1 MLPFYLII
9 ALSKPSSK
17 YWMPNCWLPWVF
29 NSKRQTLSLLD
40 VNNNFFSNSQHDI
53 KQHIAVKSQC
63 CISVHFSAKFIALY
77 FIKIGH
83 FICLKDRVVQVYVPS
98 ISFSTHAFN
107 FKMVHNA
114 RSRFF
119 IMSTLSP
126 QSLKSSTV

>member
-17 YWMPNCWLPWVF
+17 YWMPKLLAALKTWVF
-29 NSKRQTLSLLD
+29 NSTRQTLSLLD

-53 KQHIAVKSQC
+53 KQHIAVKSQS

-77 FIKIGH
+77 SIKIGH
-83 FICLKDRVVQVYVPS
+83 FFFCLKDTVVQVYVPS
-98 ISFSTHAFN
+98 ISFSIHAFN

-114 RSRFF
+114 RS
-119 IMSTLSP
+119 
-126 QSLKSSTV
+126 